1 MICKSLFI
9 FDMDGVI
16 VNTEP
21 LYKKMNI
28 DFLLQ
33 HNALISDEEYNQFI
47 GISATTMWNYLREKY
62 HLPFTTLELITIEKQ
77 AKFDVLDKSELKPI
91 DGIIDLLDMLKSK
104 NYNIAIASS
113 SMRKNIEL
121 IIYKKNL
128 NKYFDHIVSGE
139 DVQNGKPSPDIFLKA
154 MHHFNETPEN
164 CIVLEDSKNGVL
176 AANAANMFCIG
187 FQNNNSGNQDLSTA
201 NRIADSINEVVDFI
215 SSLN

>member
-104 NYNIAIASS
+104 NYSIAIASS

-121 IIYKKNL
+121 IISKTYL

-154 MHHFNETPEN
+154 MNHFNEAPEN

-187 FQNNNSGNQDLSTA
+187 FQNNNSGNQDLS
-201 NRIADSINEVVDFI
+201 NADLIIHSIKEI
-215 SSLN
+215 STSLLFSN